1 MSAPPPAPAHR
12 TGARTGARI
21 TAVTSGKGGVGKTFV
36 VAKLAAALAR
46 AGQRVLVLN
55 ADLGLA
61 NLDMVLNLAARVTL
75 HDVFS
80 PSRWLTRWWW

>member
-1 MSAPPPAPAHR
+1 MSAPPPAPAH
-12 TGARTGARI
+12 RTGARI

-36 VAKLAAALAR
+36 AAKLAAALAR